1 LNVDGVNG
9 NICQNGF
16 DTNAANV
23 VCSELYGVLSES
35 FEIGFRC
42 AYDNFWLNELRCTG
56 VEDNLH
62 ACEH

>member
-42 AYDNFWLNELRCTG
+42 AYDNFWLNELRCT
-56 VEDNLH
+56 
-62 ACEH
+62 